1 MGGELQHTAVVQRQV
16 DAPPAAVWAVL
27 SDGWFYATWVVGAS
41 RVRAV
46 DATWPGVGSQI
57 HHSFGVWPAV
67 IDDTSEVLEMQ
78 PERLL
83 ALRARG
89 WPMGEAEVR
98 VELEAVGTGTKVT
111 IREDATAGPGQIVPK
126 QLRQALIAPRNTEA
140 LKRLGYIA
148 AGRSAAASV

>member
-1 MGGELQHTAVVQRQV
+1 V

-67 IDDTSEVLEMQ
+67 IDDTSEVLAME

-83 ALRARG
+83 ALKARG

-98 VELEAVGTGTKVT
+98 VELEAVGTGTRVS
-111 IREDATAGPGQIVPK
+111 IREDATAGPGQIVPQ
-126 QLRQALIAPRNTEA
+126 QLRQALIAPRNAEA

-148 AGRSAAASV
+148 AGRSGMASG

>member
-1 MGGELQHTAVVQRQV
+1 MGGELEHTAVVQRQV
-16 DAPPAAVWAVL
+16 DAPPSAVWAVL

-46 DATWPGVGSQI
+46 DATWPAVGSQI

-67 IDDTSEVLEMQ
+67 IDDTSQVLEVE

-83 ALRARG
+83 AIKARG

-98 VELEAVGTGTKVT
+98 VELEADGAGTRVT
-111 IREDATAGPGQIVPK
+111 IREDATAGPGQIVPQ

-148 AGRSAAASV
+148 AGRSARGSG